1 MLSNPRV
8 GDRVRVHYRKRVGN
22 FMPWHGR
29 TGVVVVPGRAKP
41 RNHLVR
47 IDAGP
52 LVVVPAGNL
61 NPVHGGEADG

>member
-8 GDRVRVHYRKRVGN
+8 GDRVRLHYRKRVGE
-22 FMPWHGR
+22 FMPWHGA
-29 TGVVVVPGRAKP
+29 TAVVVVAGRARP

-61 NPVHGGEADG
+61 NPEGGKS